1 MEIFMA
7 LIDHS
12 LKTQPDMAGV
22 SSFGVKK
29 KEKDKKEKGKRKN
42 AKSRVTVLSCLVILL
57 SVCHSTFVFLR
68 LKHTRQYLDISL
80 CKTPQTVL
88 NLSLSQ

>member
-29 KEKDKKEKGKRKN
+29 KEKDKKEKGKMLK
-42 AKSRVTVLSCLVILL
+42 AESLCCHAWLSCSVSVIAP
-57 SVCHSTFVFLR
+57 
-68 LKHTRQYLDISL
+68 L
-80 CKTPQTVL
+80 CF
-88 NLSLSQ
+88 